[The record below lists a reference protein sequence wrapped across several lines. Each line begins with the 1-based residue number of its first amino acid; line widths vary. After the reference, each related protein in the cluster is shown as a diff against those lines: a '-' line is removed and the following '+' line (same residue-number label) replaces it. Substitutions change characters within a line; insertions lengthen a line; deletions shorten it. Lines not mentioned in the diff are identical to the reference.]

1 MLKLKLSELKYA
13 MKRRYMLRHVVRHS
27 YINCCCLQFSVL
39 DEISL
44 TYYFSV
50 PLPFSLLSPLFL
62 PIPPSSHLPPL
73 PSFLPPPYPTSPLPL
88 TSFLPPPYPTPCPLL
103 SLLFSLSSLPSSFF
117 FCAFSLPS
125 SPLPF
130 LLPPPSCRALSS
142 SVAMGKPYFL
152 YSPLLARETPSTNR
166 SWPSPMC
173 PCSR

>member
-13 MKRRYMLRHVVRHS
+13 MKRRYMLRHVVQHS

-39 DEISL
+39 DKISL

-73 PSFLPPPYPTSPLPL
+73 PSFLPPPYPT
-88 TSFLPPPYPTPCPLL
+88 PCSLL

-152 YSPLLARETPSTNR
+152 YSLLLARETPSTNR

>member
-1 MLKLKLSELKYA
+1 MVVFVSPQEPVLKLKLSELKYA

-39 DEISL
+39 DKISL
-44 TYYFSV
+44 TCYFSL
-50 PLPFSLLSPLFL
+50 PLPFSLFSPLL
-62 PIPPSSHLPPL
+62 PPSSH
-73 PSFLPPPYPTSPLPL
+73 FPPP
-88 TSFLPPPYPTPCPLL
+88 PPPFPFPPFFLLLIPLL
-103 SLLFSLSSLPSSFF
+103 ALSSLPS
-117 FCAFSLPS
+117 
-125 SPLPF
+125 F
-130 LLPPPSCRALSS
+130 LLPPPSFSVLSLCPPPPSCRALSS